1 VALRKAMRRLTS
13 SSCFA
18 TSTSQEPNTSAA
30 VISSTCGRGERR
42 RRDLQSQVHR
52 AEHSANMLRLDLDEM
67 RVENAQL
74 HEELQVGSV
83 EFFRTNVGEYSPRP

>member
-1 VALRKAMRRLTS
+1 
-13 SSCFA
+13 
-18 TSTSQEPNTSAA
+18 
-30 VISSTCGRGERR
+30 
-42 RRDLQSQVHR
+42 LQSQVHR